1 MLNLNPYTFKVDTV
15 KIPLSETI
23 GVVPNSW
30 YAWTADG
37 FCASAK
43 ENKIYWNGQPK
54 EGSWF
59 TGYQICGYDIDKKQ
73 FFQLI
78 DLRKQ
83 DWDCACTE
91 PDFALTQ
98 KPTSY
103 TPSCIM
109 SSKILRTC

>member
-1 MLNLNPYTFKVDTV
+1 MDTV

-78 DLRKQ
+78 ENRTGIG
-83 DWDCACTE
+83 ACTE